1 MTTMIRSLV
10 ITILCLA
17 GAHSTATASAAG
29 NSLLVIGPSELPLQ
43 VLLQVIGSDDATVDS
58 SPLDD
63 DSDGVSNDAD
73 QCPNTPVGSAVD
85 VVGCAESEKDD
96 DNDGISNDADQ
107 CPNTPVGSAVDA
119 VGCAESEKDDD
130 NDGVSNDADQ
140 CPNTPV
146 GSAVDAVGCAES
158 EKDDDNDGVSNDTDQ
173 CPNTPVGATVDA
185 NGCAESQKDDDN
197 DGVSNDADQCPNT
210 PAGAT
215 VDANGCAD
223 SQKDDDGD
231 GVSNDSDQCPNTE
244 PGVEVDST
252 GCPDATASVEQV
264 YTDSIDAL
272 IIGGGCTSSGCH
284 GRSGAPGGLVLRN
297 NATTSNYTSLV
308 NYINNRGGTRLL
320 NKIAGISHGGGQRY
334 SSSSSQYAAIEAWV
348 RSVEALP

>member
-10 ITILCLA
+10 LTILCLA
-17 GAHSTATASAAG
+17 VVQSTAIASASE
-29 NSLLVIGPSELPLQ
+29 NSLPVIGPSELPLQ
-43 VLLQVIGSDDATVDS
+43 VLLQVIGSDDAIVDS

-63 DSDGVSNDAD
+63 DS
-73 QCPNTPVGSAVD
+73 
-85 VVGCAESEKDD
+85 
-96 DNDGISNDADQ
+96 
-107 CPNTPVGSAVDA
+107 
-119 VGCAESEKDDD
+119 
-130 NDGVSNDADQ
+130 DGVSNDADQ

-158 EKDDDNDGVSNDTDQ
+158 EKDDDSDGVSNDADQCPNTPVGSAVDALGCAESEKDDDSDGVSNDADQ

-210 PAGAT
+210 PAGAA
-215 VDANGCAD
+215 VDANGCAE

-231 GVSNDSDQCPNTE
+231 GVTNDSDQCPNTE
-244 PGVEVDST
+244 AGVEVDST
-252 GCPDATASVEQV
+252 GCPDASASVEQV
-264 YTDSIDAL
+264 YEDSIDAL
-272 IIGGGCTSSGCH
+272 IVAGGCTSSGCH

>member
-1 MTTMIRSLV
+1 MRRV
-10 ITILCLA
+10 R
-17 GAHSTATASAAG
+17 
-29 NSLLVIGPSELPLQ
+29 
-43 VLLQVIGSDDATVDS
+43 
-58 SPLDD
+58 
-63 DSDGVSNDAD
+63 
-73 QCPNTPVGSAVD
+73 
-85 VVGCAESEKDD
+85 KDD

-146 GSAVDAVGCAES
+146 GSAVDALGCAES
-158 EKDDDNDGVSNDTDQ
+158 EKDDDSDGVSNDADQ

-210 PAGAT
+210 PAGAA
-215 VDANGCAD
+215 VDANGCAE

-231 GVSNDSDQCPNTE
+231 GVTNDSDQCPDTE
-244 PGVEVDST
+244 AGVEVDST
-252 GCPDATASVEQV
+252 GCPDASASVEQV
-264 YTDSIDAL
+264 YEDSIDAL
-272 IIGGGCTSSGCH
+272 IGRRLYILWLPRKIGRT
-284 GRSGAPGGLVLRN
+284 RWLVLRN

-320 NKIAGISHGGGQRY
+320 NKIGGISHGEDSGIARVLLSMPRLKRGFARWKRY
-334 SSSSSQYAAIEAWV
+334 L
-348 RSVEALP
+348 RSRDSVLRAFQSTEPTRSHDLSALATTMIMDVFINPRQVSRLL